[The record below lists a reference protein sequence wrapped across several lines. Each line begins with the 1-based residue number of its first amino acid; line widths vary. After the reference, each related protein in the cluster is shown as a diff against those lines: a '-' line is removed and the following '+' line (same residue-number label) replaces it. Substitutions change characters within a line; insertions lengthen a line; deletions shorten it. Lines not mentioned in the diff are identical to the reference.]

1 MSRGSPPK
9 GEGLKFSKK
18 IGQVICE
25 HFFTECAKLNQH
37 VNKLKGSQ
45 RKNSDDVPDWTIHDI
60 NLFPWNGG
68 MPERCK
74 DGKDGKDSWAGQGPF
89 NGHPSIST
97 KLLGKGRAILK
108 FGNCHKNGKVTLYKN
123 GIELKTVGDFSDAEV
138 EFEYENQDEIKIAST
153 GYAIIKFKNFEEFS
167 CLEKNFCGPKTG
179 KQFRN
184 LAVQYQ
190 DILS

>member
-1 MSRGSPPK
+1 M
-9 GEGLKFSKK
+9 LKFSKQ

-25 HFFTECAKLNQH
+25 HSFTECAELNQH

-45 RKNSDDVPDWTIHDI
+45 REDTEDVPGWTFHDI

-68 MPERCK
+68 MPKRCLL
-74 DGKDGKDSWAGQGPF
+74 GNSWAGQGPF

-123 GIELKTVGDFSDAEV
+123 GVELKTVGDFSDAEV
-138 EFEYENQDEIKIAST
+138 EFEYENEDEIKIAST
-153 GYAIIKFKNFEEFS
+153 GYAIIEFKNFKENS

-179 KQFRN
+179 KQYRN
-184 LAVQYQ
+184 LAM
-190 DILS
+190 